1 MIAYENLEDIFASID
16 ERRARLL
23 ATVENL
29 NDAQANFRP
38 AVDVWSIVEIVEH
51 LALIENSLTRAF
63 NVMLARYEESSD
75 ANTIHPT
82 SPEDFRASALKLAEH
97 ATNAADTKLQA
108 PERLRPSGAKT
119 IAESLGA
126 LQESRAALYAL
137 RPRFEQI
144 NLCAIEFPHP
154 LFGALNL
161 AQWIYFIGLHEA
173 RHLRQIKNIA
183 QSTGFAKL

>member
-1 MIAYENLEDIFASID
+1 MIAYENLADIFASLD
-16 ERRARLL
+16 ACRARLR

-38 AVDVWSIVEIVEH
+38 AVDAWSIAEIVEH
-51 LALIENSLTRAF
+51 LVLIENSLTRAF
-63 NVMLARYEESSD
+63 NVMLARYEESCG
-75 ANTIHPT
+75 ANAAHST

-97 ATNAADTKLQA
+97 MTNAADGKIQA

-119 IAESLGA
+119 IAQSLAA
-126 LQESRAALYAL
+126 LQESRAALSAL
-137 RPRFEQI
+137 RPRFEQT

-154 LFGALNL
+154 MFGTLNL

-173 RHLRQIKNIA
+173 RHLRQIKSLI
-183 QSTGFAKL
+183 QSTEFAKL